1 MTRLRSYIDQL
12 LAVVLEQSPGL
23 LEGMPRRQQG
33 KGQALDMLRSCSV
46 TEVPFLSPFISMDHS
61 YRVCHLVASG
71 TSSKGA

>member
-33 KGQALDMLRSCSV
+33 KGKSFDLLRGSSIA
-46 TEVPFLSPFISMDHS
+46 EVPYLATTRKIFSTCVS
-61 YRVCHLVASG
+61 VLVASG
-71 TSSKGA
+71 ATREGA